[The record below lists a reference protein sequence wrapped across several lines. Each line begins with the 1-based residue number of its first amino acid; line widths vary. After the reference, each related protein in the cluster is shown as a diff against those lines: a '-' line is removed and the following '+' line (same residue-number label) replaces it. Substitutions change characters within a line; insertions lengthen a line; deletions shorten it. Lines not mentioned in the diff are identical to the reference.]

1 MNKFHF
7 GTMAEI
13 QKNFKCC
20 DDPCFEE
27 GDRSYPPDDDFII
40 EYNCTNCGQRTL
52 DHYKL
57 VCMEEVVEDVT
68 VCSDTAPCEYQESVD
83 YQHSLKEN
91 ANGI

>member
-1 MNKFHF
+1 
-7 GTMAEI
+7 MAEV

-40 EYNCTNCGQRTL
+40 EYNCTNCGKRTL

-68 VCSDTAPCEYQESVD
+68 VCSDTAPCEYQTNMLEHINWKNKKESV
-83 YQHSLKEN
+83 
-91 ANGI
+91 

>member
-7 GTMAEI
+7 GTMAEV

-83 YQHSLKEN
+83 YQHSLKEMP
-91 ANGI
+91 

>member
-40 EYNCTNCGQRTL
+40 EYNCTNCGKRTL

-57 VCMEEVVEDVT
+57 VCMEEVVKTDDNLKT
-68 VCSDTAPCEYQESVD
+68 
-83 YQHSLKEN
+83 LKEMDDEKYIPESFI
-91 ANGI
+91 GTEKGSV

>member
-7 GTMAEI
+7 GTMAEM

-83 YQHSLKEN
+83 YQHSLKEMP
-91 ANGI
+91 

>member
-7 GTMAEI
+7 GTMAEV

-83 YQHSLKEN
+83 YQHSLNES
-91 ANGI
+91 I

>member
-7 GTMAEI
+7 GTMAEV

-20 DDPCFEE
+20 DSPCFEE

-40 EYNCTNCGQRTL
+40 EYNCTNCGKRTL

-68 VCSDTAPCEYQESVD
+68 VCSDTAPCEYQIKES
-83 YQHSLKEN
+83 
-91 ANGI
+91 A

>member
-13 QKNFKCC
+13 QKKFECC

-40 EYNCTNCGQRTL
+40 EYNCTNCGKRTL

-57 VCMEEVVEDVT
+57 VCMEEIIEEVNKNE
-68 VCSDTAPCEYQESVD
+68 
-83 YQHSLKEN
+83 
-91 ANGI
+91 

>member
-7 GTMAEI
+7 GTMAEV

-40 EYNCTNCGQRTL
+40 EYNCTNCGKRTL

-83 YQHSLKEN
+83 YQHSLKESV
-91 ANGI
+91 

>member
-7 GTMAEI
+7 GTMAEV

-68 VCSDTAPCEYQESVD
+68 VCSDTAPCEYQTNMLEHINWKNKKES
-83 YQHSLKEN
+83 
-91 ANGI
+91 I